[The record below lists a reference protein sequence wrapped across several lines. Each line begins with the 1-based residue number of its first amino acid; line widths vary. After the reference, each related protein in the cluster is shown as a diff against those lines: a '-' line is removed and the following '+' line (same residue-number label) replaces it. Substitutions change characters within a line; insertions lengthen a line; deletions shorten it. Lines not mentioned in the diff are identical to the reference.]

1 MSQEVEI
8 EFKTRLTSKQYTQLM
23 NDYHLTEQDCFTQT
37 NNYFDTPDHLLKKQ
51 KMGLRIRLLP
61 TEAELTLKSPLV
73 SGYGLLETT
82 DKLTLEE
89 ANDLMESDSIL
100 LTGNVA
106 TYLKD
111 IGIDPTRLTSFG
123 QLTTKRAEVALTP
136 DNLLVLDESW
146 YHGQHDFELE
156 MEVKQAESGKA
167 FFVNFLKRHGI
178 PYSPTKNKIER
189 TFAAKITE

>member
-8 EFKTRLTSKQYTQLM
+8 EFKTRLTSKQYAKLM
-23 NDYHLTEQDCFTQT
+23 TDYNLTEQDCFTQT

-73 SGYGLLETT
+73 TGYGLLETT
-82 DKLTLEE
+82 DKLTLTE
-89 ANDLMESDSIL
+89 AKDLIDEDNIL

-111 IGIDPTRLTSFG
+111 LGIDPIKLTSFG

-156 MEVKQAESGKA
+156 MEVKNAESGKA
-167 FFVNFLKRHGI
+167 FFVNFLNRHGI

-189 TFAAKITE
+189 TFAAKMAE